1 MKTVSGGPIRGP
13 LEDIGDQM
21 ARILI
26 VDDDPATLDVL
37 EFAFQLQGHDTVT
50 AADGQAGL
58 EAAVTVL
65 PDLIVLDSMMPRMD
79 GLTAARLMREIAEL
93 DGIPIIML
101 TAKAMSSDVWAGWQA
116 GVDSYITKPLDL
128 RVLTAEMARIGIT
141 APATA
146 LAGVA

>member
-1 MKTVSGGPIRGP
+1 
-13 LEDIGDQM
+13 M
-21 ARILI
+21 ARILL

-37 EFAFQLQGHDTVT
+37 DFAFQLEGHETTT
-50 AADGQAGL
+50 AVDGQEGL

-79 GLTAARLMREIAEL
+79 GLTAARLIRETAEL

-101 TAKAMSSDVWAGWQA
+101 TAKAMSSDIWAGWQA

-128 RVLTAEMARIGIT
+128 DVLRSEMARIGIA
-141 APATA
+141 APAPI

>member
-1 MKTVSGGPIRGP
+1 MNGEK
-13 LEDIGDQM
+13 M

-26 VDDDPATLDVL
+26 VDDDAATLDML
-37 EFAFQLQGHDTVT
+37 RFALSLDGHETVT

-65 PDLIVLDSMMPRMD
+65 PDLVVLDSMMPRMD
-79 GLTAARLMREIAEL
+79 GLTAARLMRDIAEL

-101 TAKAMSSDVWAGWQA
+101 TAKAMSSDIWAGWEA

-128 RVLTAEMARIGIT
+128 RLLSAEMARIGIT
-141 APATA
+141 APTPVMAE
-146 LAGVA
+146 VA